1 MTVPT
6 WTADQLRSHLAGD
19 RPVFVDWWA
28 DWCTNCAAQD
38 HVIERLAP
46 ELEDQVVLGKI
57 DVGAFPDLA
66 DEFGVQSLP
75 TLAMFVD
82 GHEVKA
88 LHGYRRA
95 AEIREAVHL
104 ALAEATGVTQP
115 GGPHAE
121 S

>member
-6 WTADQLRSHLAGD
+6 WTADQLRLQLAGD

-57 DVGAFPDLA
+57 NVGSFPDLA

-75 TLAMFVD
+75 TMAVFVD
-82 GHEVKA
+82 GHEVKV

-95 AEIREAVHL
+95 AEIREAVHV
-104 ALAEATGVTQP
+104 ALAEASEITQL
-115 GGPHAE
+115 GGPLAE
-121 S
+121 G